1 MVDCEIEHIQSGQ
14 LICPRRVKHLNNILF
29 SILQVYRRDSRKLP
43 IGDPDVDWEETLYL
57 NLIVHQLV
65 YTVTLAVYSRT
76 SHKDIQVLRRYS
88 QKVYATPSRR
98 KMDEKGDSEEITYPY
113 VCFTVDNFDEI
124 FDEVC
129 TMLGANQKR
138 YKSIV

>member
-1 MVDCEIEHIQSGQ
+1 MCPQFYYNRHISE
-14 LICPRRVKHLNNILF
+14 LILLVILF
-29 SILQVYRRDSRKLP
+29 FQSMTYTQVYRRDSRKLP
-43 IGDPDVDWEETLYL
+43 IGDPDVDWEETIYL

-98 KMDEKGDSEEITYPY
+98 KMDGKGDSEEMTYPY

-124 FDEVC
+124 FNEVGDIF
-129 TMLGANQKR
+129 M
-138 YKSIV
+138 

>member
-1 MVDCEIEHIQSGQ
+1 M
-14 LICPRRVKHLNNILF
+14 
-29 SILQVYRRDSRKLP
+29 
-43 IGDPDVDWEETLYL
+43 DWEETLYL

-98 KMDEKGDSEEITYPY
+98 KMDGKGDSEEMTYPY

-124 FDEVC
+124 FDEVR
-129 TMLGANQKR
+129 KR
-138 YKSIV
+138 GLNCALNSNFSCIVMFSSIVINLLYRP

>member
-1 MVDCEIEHIQSGQ
+1 M
-14 LICPRRVKHLNNILF
+14 
-29 SILQVYRRDSRKLP
+29 YRRDSRKLP

-98 KMDEKGDSEEITYPY
+98 KMDEKGDSEEMTYPY

-124 FDEVC
+124 FDEV
-129 TMLGANQKR
+129 
-138 YKSIV
+138 SIPIKLSLLVFKMKIIEE